1 MLCFINNLLVVYIFS
16 FKDIFLMC
24 KIFIF
29 FLILNNINFC
39 ENDLLLLSLNI
50 WNFVNNEYM
59 YFECFFVK
67 CNFFFI
73 FLLVIKI
80 VY

>member
-1 MLCFINNLLVVYIFS
+1 
-16 FKDIFLMC
+16 MC
-24 KIFIF
+24 KIFILL
-29 FLILNNINFC
+29 LILNNIDFC
-39 ENDLLLLSLNI
+39 ENVLLVLSLNI

-59 YFECFFVK
+59 YFERFFVK

>member
-1 MLCFINNLLVVYIFS
+1 
-16 FKDIFLMC
+16 MC

-29 FLILNNINFC
+29 FLILNNIDFC
-39 ENDLLLLSLNI
+39 ENDLFLLSLNI
-50 WNFVNNEYM
+50 WKFVNNEYM
-59 YFECFFVK
+59 YFESFFVK